1 MPRFYSST
9 DYFSLPPQITGDWH
23 DLCLASWDRLEDA
36 LRARLDSVLAAVTR
50 AGLDTRSGVLINISM
65 SCTRLYPGAGVV
77 RGPACAAPWRR

>member
-50 AGLDTRSGVLINISM
+50 AGLDTRSGVLINTLLSSIRMFS
-65 SCTRLYPGAGVV
+65 GAGVV